1 MNDAKIRMV
10 KIEKNLSDETV
21 EEVKKKDKEGRKSQE
36 GENEK
41 KLL

>member
-21 EEVKKKDKEGRKSQE
+21 EEVKKKDKEGRKS
-36 GENEK
+36 
-41 KLL
+41 